1 MTKYIFV
8 TGGVISGVGKGVT
21 TASIGK
27 ILQEYGFS
35 VTAIKIDPYI
45 NCDAGTLRPTEHGE
59 VWVTD
64 DGGEIDQ
71 DLGNYERF
79 LGQNIPKNHN
89 LTTGQIYQTVIGRE
103 RSGQYLGKTVQYIP
117 HITDEIKNRLTTAAK
132 GFDVALVEI
141 GGTTGD
147 YENIPY
153 LFSAKS
159 LEKEIGKDNILYFLV
174 SYLPVP
180 HHAQEMKTKPTQ
192 QSIKMLYESAG
203 IFPDFI
209 ICRSRFPID
218 EVRKKKIEVYA
229 NISSE
234 FIINAPDTD
243 SIYRI
248 PSILEKENLGE
259 KIIKKLKLKPKKKPS
274 LNSWNKLVTQ
284 LTQPKKKVKIAI
296 VGKYLNIGQFT
307 LEDSYISIR
316 EALNHAGANL
326 QTQIEIIWID
336 AQNFEKNPKKIS
348 ELNFVD
354 GLIIPGGFGDSGVEG
369 KILAIKYAREHN
381 IPFLGLCYGMQLAI
395 IEFARHVCGLSQA
408 NTTEVDPKTKQ
419 PVIDILPAQKELL
432 SQNRYGASMR
442 LGAYLA
448 NLNPKS
454 KTYQLYK
461 TTKRLSQ
468 DQTQLSQWAKDKSN
482 SFRLGLNF
490 DLKNSISERHR
501 HRYEVSPQ
509 YLDTLQAKGITL
521 SGWHIR
527 EDDTKLVEF
536 IELPKHPYFLATQ
549 AHPEF
554 KSSLTN
560 PAPLFW
566 GFIQACLK
574 N

>member
-27 ILQEYGFS
+27 IMQEYGFS

-45 NCDAGTLRPTEHGE
+45 NFDAGTLRPTEHGE

-79 LGQNIPKNHN
+79 LNQSIPKNHN
-89 LTTGQIYQTVIGRE
+89 LTTGQIYHTVIERE

-117 HITDEIKNRLTTAAK
+117 HITDEIKKRITTAAQ
-132 GFDVALVEI
+132 GYDIALVEI

-159 LEKEIGKDNILYFLV
+159 LEKEIGKNNVLYFLV
-174 SYLPVP
+174 TYLPVP

-192 QSIKMLYESAG
+192 QAIKMLYESAG

-218 EVRKKKIEVYA
+218 EVRKKKIETYV

-234 FIINAPDTD
+234 YIISAPDSD
-243 SIYRI
+243 SIYKI
-248 PSILEKENLGE
+248 PTILEKEKLGK
-259 KIIKKLKLKPKKKPS
+259 KIIQKFKLKPKRHPR
-274 LNSWNKLVTQ
+274 WQIWDKLIRQ
-284 LTQPKKKVKIAI
+284 LQNPKKKLKIAI

-316 EALNHAGANL
+316 EALNHASAHL
-326 QTQIEIIWID
+326 HTQIEIIWID
-336 AQNFEKNPKKIS
+336 ASHFEKHPKKIS

-354 GLIIPGGFGDSGVEG
+354 GIIIPGGFGDSGVEG
-369 KILAIKYAREHN
+369 KIAAIRYAREHQ

-395 IEFARHVCGLSQA
+395 IEFARHVCHLPQA
-408 NTTEVDPKTKQ
+408 NTTEVNPKTPD
-419 PVIDILPAQKELL
+419 PVIDILPAQKKILN
-432 SQNRYGASMR
+432 QNRYGATMR

-448 NLNPKS
+448 TLDPKS
-454 KTYQLYK
+454 KIYHFYQK
-461 TTKRLSQ
+461 TKRLTQ
-468 DQTQLSQWAKDKSN
+468 DQKQIKYTINEKSGL
-482 SFRLGLNF
+482 FRLGLNYQ
-490 DLKNSISERHR
+490 LENSILERHR

-509 YLDTLQAKGITL
+509 YLELLSKKGISF

-527 EDDTKLVEF
+527 TDHTKLIEF
-536 IELPKHPYFLATQ
+536 IELPNHPFFLATQ

-554 KSSLTN
+554 KSSLIN
-560 PAPLFW
+560 PAPLFL

-574 N
+574 